1 MTESKKL
8 TRSRDD
14 RMLAGVCAGIARYMN
29 IDPTV
34 VRIGTVVLALVTAV
48 VPFVIGYVI
57 AWVFIPEADES
68 GWAAATD

>member
-1 MTESKKL
+1 
-8 TRSRDD
+8 
-14 RMLAGVCAGIARYMN
+14 MLAGVCAGIARYMN

-34 VRIGTVVLALVTAV
+34 VRIGTVVLALVTAL

-57 AWVFIPEADES
+57 AWVLIPEADDES